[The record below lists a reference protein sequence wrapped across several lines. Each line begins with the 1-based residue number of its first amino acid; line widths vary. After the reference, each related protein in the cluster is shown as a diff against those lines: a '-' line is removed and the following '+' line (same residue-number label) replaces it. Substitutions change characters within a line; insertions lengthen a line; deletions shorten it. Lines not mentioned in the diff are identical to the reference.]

1 MNAWQKVIPGILTAL
16 CLFKATTDASAQVV
30 ENGFGVIRGPGFAF
44 SLKSPEGWVID
55 SKSGVGQGLPAVFYP
70 KGGSWEESP
79 VIAYARSRP
88 RTRKVS
94 SIEQAVQYLTETF
107 HHEGF
112 PKYQGEYIR
121 TMRTDSGKEAVI
133 YHFTG
138 DKWGD
143 YEATAYFL
151 EGRTIDFVTLSARS
165 EKEFRGALPAFEKL
179 VASYA
184 FLPEKIPVNPD
195 KQGFFQDGPPKD

>member
-1 MNAWQKVIPGILTAL
+1 MSACQKPLAGLLMLMSTLI
-16 CLFKATTDASAQVV
+16 CLQTLDGQAV
-30 ENGFGVIRGPGFAF
+30 ENGYGIIRGPGFAF
-44 SLKSPEGWVID
+44 SLKSPDGWVID

-79 VIAYARSRP
+79 VVAYARSRP
-88 RTRKVS
+88 RTRKVV
-94 SIEQAVQYLTETF
+94 SIDDAVKFLTETF
-107 HHEGF
+107 HNEGF
-112 PKYQGEYIR
+112 TKYQGEYVKTIR
-121 TMRTDSGKEAVI
+121 TDAGKDAVI

-151 EGRTIDFVTLSARS
+151 EGKTIDFVTLSARS
-165 EKEFRGALPAFEKL
+165 EKDFRDSLPAFEKL
-179 VASYA
+179 ASSYT

-195 KQGFFQDGPPKD
+195 KRGFFQDGSPKD